1 MNIFAVDKNPVVSA
15 ANLCDKHVVKMIV
28 ESCQLLSTAHRI
40 LDGYEARVPN
50 KTGKLRKVYLL
61 DDPEMENK
69 LCKFV
74 MPNHPCAIW
83 ARESTSNYVW
93 LAKHNLALC
102 DEYQNRY
109 GKVHSMEPLAVL
121 LHEKLPNNIPIDEL
135 TEFVQA
141 MPEQYKMPNPV
152 LGYRY
157 YYCYEKSRF
166 AKWNYSKI
174 PDWYTN
180 LHNMKD
186 MVKQSSIE
194 VEMHAPSLV
203 KEGL

>member
-1 MNIFAVDKNPVVSA
+1 MNIFAVDKNPVISA

-40 LDGYEARVPN
+40 LDGYQTTVPN
-50 KTGKLRKVYLL
+50 KAGKPRKIYKMM
-61 DDPEMENK
+61 DPTLENK

-83 ARESTSNYVW
+83 ARESTSNYMW

-102 DEYQNRY
+102 DEYQHRY
-109 GKVHSMEPLAVL
+109 NKTHSMESLAVF
-121 LHEKLPNNIPIDEL
+121 LHEQLPNNIPIDEL

-141 MPEQYKMPNPV
+141 MPTQYKMPNPV

-166 AKWNYSKI
+166 AKWKNNNIPSWYS
-174 PDWYTN
+174 D
-180 LHNMKD
+180 LHDLKEH
-186 MVKQSSIE
+186 VKQSGID
-194 VEMHAPSLV
+194 VEMNAPNTV
-203 KEGL
+203 KQGL